1 MRSYT
6 GCEVEE
12 EHAMKTAYFTMNWT
26 RVFVIAALSL
36 AIAPAQGQTIA
47 ALKTGEVQ
55 VAAPAADQPAQSN
68 VQATAQ
74 KTPAQPAG
82 GAQNESWITGDHI
95 SGNWDG
101 LRKALRDKGIDPFVY
116 WTGIVSGNPVGGAKQ
131 GHTTA
136 VDDFYM
142 GVNLDLSKFTDWRG
156 ATITISGVNRDG
168 RGLTNNYVQSQYN
181 SQQSVGGQSLFFY
194 QLFLKQQL
202 DEGKISFKVG
212 RFSASDD
219 LNASPIYGDYVNNGI
234 DGDIRNVLFDTQSSA
249 YPFGTWA
256 GLLRFDPNKK
266 FNVQAA
272 IYQTWDNIFNSTTNG
287 VDWTIHSDDG
297 VMLMGQVGWTPTFT
311 KKSDVT
317 SSAAHQLPGHYW
329 IGSTYSPWKGFTQFT
344 SPEKVAN
351 SYGFYVHADQ
361 MVYQKR
367 PGTAQ
372 GLTLWTASAYYPQ
385 QNIAIVPFQWNA
397 GAIYQGLFDK
407 RPDDR
412 EIFGLIY
419 GRFSRDYAHT
429 IIAQGKGDPKY
440 EFVLEAA
447 HRFQIAKSLN
457 IQPDIQWVK
466 RPAGTGRIPNAVVI
480 GAEMNV
486 VF

>member
-1 MRSYT
+1 
-6 GCEVEE
+6 
-12 EHAMKTAYFTMNWT
+12 
-26 RVFVIAALSL
+26 
-36 AIAPAQGQTIA
+36 
-47 ALKTGEVQ
+47 
-55 VAAPAADQPAQSN
+55 
-68 VQATAQ
+68 
-74 KTPAQPAG
+74 
-82 GAQNESWITGDHI
+82 
-95 SGNWDG
+95 
-101 LRKALRDKGIDPFVY
+101 
-116 WTGIVSGNPVGGAKQ
+116 
-131 GHTTA
+131 
-136 VDDFYM
+136 
-142 GVNLDLSKFTDWRG
+142 
-156 ATITISGVNRDG
+156 
-168 RGLTNNYVQSQYN
+168 LTNNYVQSQYN

-329 IGSTYSPWKGFTQFT
+329 FGSTYSPWKGFTQFT

>member
-1 MRSYT
+1 MR
-6 GCEVEE
+6 
-12 EHAMKTAYFTMNWT
+12 TAYSAKNWKKI
-26 RVFVIAALSL
+26 VIISL
-36 AIAPAQGQTIA
+36 LTSFSLMAAQGQA
-47 ALKTGEVQ
+47 AAASDTGSPQ
-55 VAAPAADQPAQSN
+55 VSAPFASANRSAKPDAQSN
-68 VQATAQ
+68 LQATVQ
-74 KTPAQPAG
+74 KNQGNTQTEGWA
-82 GAQNESWITGDHI
+82 NEGHI

-116 WTGIVSGNPVGGAKQ
+116 WTGIASGNPVGGAKP

-142 GVNLDLSKFTDWRG
+142 GVNLDPSKFTDWRG

-168 RGLTNNYVQSQYN
+168 RGLTNNYVESIYN
-181 SQQSVGGQSLFFY
+181 SQQCVGGQSLFFY

-212 RFSASDD
+212 RFGASDD
-219 LNASPIYGDYVNNGI
+219 LNASPIYGNYVNNGI
-234 DGDIRNVLFDTQSSA
+234 NGDIRNVLFDTQSSA
-249 YPFGTWA
+249 YPFATWA
-256 GLLRFDPNKK
+256 GLLRFDPSKN

-297 VMLMGQVGWTPTFT
+297 VMLMGQVAWTPTFE
-311 KKSDVT
+311 KNANGN
-317 SSAAHQLPGHYW
+317 SSAAQRLPGHYW
-329 IGSTYSPWKGFTQFT
+329 LGSTYSPWKGFTQFT

-361 MVYQKR
+361 MVYQKH
-367 PGTAQ
+367 PGTSQ

-385 QNIAIVPFQWNA
+385 ENIAIVPFQWNA

-419 GRFSRDYAHT
+419 GKFSRDYAHM
-429 IIAQGKGDPKY
+429 IIAEGKGDPEY

-447 HRFQIAKSLN
+447 HRFQLAKFLN
-457 IQPDIQWVK
+457 IQPDLQWVK
-466 RPAGTGRIPNAVVI
+466 RPAGTGRIPNAVVV